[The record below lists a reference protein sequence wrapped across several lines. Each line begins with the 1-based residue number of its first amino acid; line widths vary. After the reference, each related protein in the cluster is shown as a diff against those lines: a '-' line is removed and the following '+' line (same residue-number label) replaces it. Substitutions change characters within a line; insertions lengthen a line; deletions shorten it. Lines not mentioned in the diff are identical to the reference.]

1 MHSIA
6 TTKKKKHLFVIS
18 NIPKGRFIAMIMIKE
33 SLSDLWLPKI
43 WELEIFWVS
52 LFQRFET

>member
-18 NIPKGRFIAMIMIKE
+18 NIPKGKFIAMIMIKE

-52 LFQRFET
+52 HF